1 MSSIQVARCIVSFSW
16 VYHGIF
22 PKLVHIAPLEKLM
35 TSSLGFSE
43 SMSDLMTKSA
53 GVSEIAFGV
62 LLFVLYKYKPIII
75 LNIVALLVL
84 LSFVVIFQPQLL
96 IEAFNPVTTNIS
108 IIGLSL
114 VWLNALKKTTI
125 R

>member
-43 SMSDLMTKSA
+43 SMSDLITKSA